1 VLRLAGKKEKTF
13 FSSLPHLLCLPLT
26 QLKPSAFVCI
36 KLDSYSSSDPIIH
49 DVWMWRSLHQCDG
62 VEDVVNVVAEVE
74 NRIGYDCLGGGDA
87 G

>member
-1 VLRLAGKKEKTF
+1 M
-13 FSSLPHLLCLPLT
+13 
-26 QLKPSAFVCI
+26 
-36 KLDSYSSSDPIIH
+36 KLDSYLSSYPIIP
-49 DVWMWRSLHQCDG
+49 DVRMWRRLHERDG